1 MRFGLGT
8 LRLPPAAFW
17 AMSVPELAAAL
28 APRDGAAAVDAR
40 RLRTLIDHDDQP

>member
-28 APRDGAAAVDAR
+28 APNSAAAVDAR